1 VRSVTRTLRE
11 LDPEVVGGFD
21 EARVGAL
28 VELSGDIFKVLD
40 AKGRVAYPTRGRSGA
55 SGMRSGECVTAPP
68 LSWCIRTFWTG
79 CSEQR

>member
-11 LDPEVVGGFD
+11 LDPEDVGGFD
-21 EARVGAL
+21 EARVGPL
-28 VELSGDIFKVLD
+28 VEFSGDIVTVLD
-40 AKGRVAYPTRGRSGA
+40 AQGRVVCPTRGRSGA

-79 CSEQR
+79 CFEQR